1 MKFLRNKEIIRQM
14 TGLGVLTILFA
25 VAAFFVQWYC
35 SIIVLAVAVCFC
47 LVFLISTKKRYDRI
61 EKLSEKLNLIL
72 HGQDFLAIDDNQE
85 GELAILESEI
95 YKMTVKLR
103 EHSYALQKEKIYLTD
118 SIADI
123 SHQVRT
129 PLTTINLIMSFMQK
143 KNLSEEKRLE
153 YNQEINHNLIRIDWL
168 ISSLLKI
175 SKIDAG
181 TAGFKNEH
189 VDVCELIDR
198 SFDPLLIPIEIRQ
211 QTFSLEVTGKPGFM
225 GDINWTCEALG
236 NILKNCMEHTPEGGH
251 LKVTAQENALYTEII
266 ITDTGKGIDP
276 EDMPHLFE
284 RFYKGKNA
292 SDSSTGIGLALA
304 RMIVQKQNGSIK
316 LENRIEG
323 GAKFTIRFYK
333 KPEN

>member
-1 MKFLRNKEIIRQM
+1 M
-14 TGLGVLTILFA
+14 TG
-25 VAAFFVQWYC
+25 
-35 SIIVLAVAVCFC
+35 
-47 LVFLISTKKRYDRI
+47 
-61 EKLSEKLNLIL
+61 
-72 HGQDFLAIDDNQE
+72 
-85 GELAILESEI
+85 
-95 YKMTVKLR
+95 KLR